1 MIPPAQYPDDGMAKL
16 LSYVSQVVDF
26 RFNMKDHRLR
36 DDVVSHALYV
46 LARGFHNHPDKFTRN
61 KSAVRYAVLNSIRA
75 NGLSRHSTHSSRF
88 WITDTIMES
97 DTMAQIDDD
106 ESSTIFDTIP
116 APIPYAEIARRE
128 LEGLCRL
135 LTGKDLAV
143 YRLMIDGASSRDIAR
158 QFNVCMETARHWTE
172 SIVAALRK
180 RTKEEY
186 DHAQSAINVLH
197 SERGARAAL
206 SENMDDTDDSAA
218 RTGGGSP
225 ANRHEPVIGRK
236 GRIPIARHPHRR
248 DPAVVRTQN
257 DYNRPRVRLEGGA
270 GVAALRDLG
279 LMRKSA

>member
-1 MIPPAQYPDDGMAKL
+1 MITPAQYPDDGMAKL

-26 RFNMKDHRLR
+26 KFNMRDHRLR

-61 KSAVRYAVLNSIRA
+61 KTAVRYAVLVSINA
-75 NGLSRHSTHSSRF
+75 NGLSRYSNRASRF

-97 DTMAQIDDD
+97 DTMAQIDD
-106 ESSTIFDTIP
+106 ETSTIFDTIP
-116 APIPYAEIARRE
+116 APIPYAANARRE

-143 YRLMIDGASSRDIAR
+143 YRLMIDGASSRDIAS
-158 QFNVCMETARHWTE
+158 QFNVCMETARYWTG

-218 RTGGGSP
+218 CTGGGSP
-225 ANRHEPVIGRK
+225 ANRYEPVIGRK
-236 GRIPIARHPHRR
+236 RRFPIARHPHRR